1 MRALRLA
8 LISLLLS
15 LSTNARAADRSV
27 EPVLSRI
34 PHRAVESHGLATV
47 GYSKRL
53 HALEIEF
60 HRGGTYRYLDV
71 PPQVHRELLASA
83 SKAQYYNKNIR
94 GKYRAVRVRQTH
106 AALLKQ

>member
-8 LISLLLS
+8 LILLLLS
-15 LSTNARAADRSV
+15 SATEAGAADRNV
-27 EPVLSRI
+27 EPILSRI
-34 PHRAVESHGLATV
+34 PHHAVKSRGLATI

-60 HRGGTYRYLDV
+60 NRGGTYRYFDV
-71 PPQVHRELLASA
+71 PPLLYRELVAA
-83 SKAQYYNKNIR
+83 GSKAQYYNKNIR
-94 GKYRAVRVRQTH
+94 GKYRAVRVRQSH